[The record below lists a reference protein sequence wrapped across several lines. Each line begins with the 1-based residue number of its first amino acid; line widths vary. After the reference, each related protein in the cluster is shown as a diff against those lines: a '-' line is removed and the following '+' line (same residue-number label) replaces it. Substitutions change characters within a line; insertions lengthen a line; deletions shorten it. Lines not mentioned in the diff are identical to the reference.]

1 MCSHN
6 DIPNRGNKYCVKCTV
21 LIMYAKKIRIWDKPY
36 SLRRTFNRNET
47 CSYIFLFHK
56 TEENNK
62 VVTFM

>member
-1 MCSHN
+1 
-6 DIPNRGNKYCVKCTV
+6 
-21 LIMYAKKIRIWDKPY
+21 MYAKKIRIWDKPY